1 MTYSLDKLKKI
12 NDLFA
17 FDEHE
22 PFQDLHFKWDPA
34 TGMQAIVAIHSTRLG
49 PAFGGCR
56 FVNYDHTDSAII
68 DALRL
73 AKGMSYKC
81 AAAGL
86 HYGGGKS
93 VIIKPKGNFDRKA
106 LFAAFGRFINEIN
119 GRYITA
125 KDSGTTL
132 EDMDI
137 IAEQTPF
144 VASTSTMNDPSPYTA
159 HGVRLGIAAAV
170 KFKLG
175 RTDLKDITVA
185 IQGAGY
191 VGYYLAKELHK
202 LGAKLI
208 MTDVDQAACERVKQE
223 FNATIVAPTDIY
235 AVDCDVFAPAAL
247 GAVINE
253 DTISQLRCSIVAGAS
268 NNQLAEPIHGYAL
281 KQRDILYAPDYVI
294 NSGGIIQAA
303 SVYDKLD
310 EAQITQKIEHLYDVL
325 LDIFARAQ
333 AADLPTHV
341 IADQIALARLQ
352 NGETTQP
359 AAEPVN

>member
-22 PFQDLHFKWDPA
+22 PFQDLHFKWDPN

-73 AKGMSYKC
+73 AKGMSYKS
-81 AAAGL
+81 AATGL
-86 HYGGGKS
+86 NYGGGKS
-93 VIIKPKGNFDRKA
+93 VIIKPRGNFDRKA
-106 LFAAFGRFINEIN
+106 LFAAFGRFIHELN

-137 IAEQTPF
+137 IAEQTPY
-144 VASTSTMNDPSPYTA
+144 VASTSSMNDPSPYTA

-175 RTDLKDITVA
+175 RESLEGITVA

-191 VGYYLAKELHK
+191 VGYYLAQELHK
-202 LGAKLI
+202 VGAKLI
-208 MTDVDQAACERVKQE
+208 MTDVDAAACERVKQA
-223 FNATIVAPTDIY
+223 FNATIVAPEAIY
-235 AVDCDVFAPAAL
+235 GVDCDVFAPAAL
-247 GAVINE
+247 GAIINE
-253 DTISQLRCSIVAGAS
+253 DTITQLQCSIVAGAT

-281 KQRDILYAPDYVI
+281 KERGILYAPDYVI

-303 SVYDKLD
+303 SIYDKLD
-310 EAQITQKIEHLYDVL
+310 EAQITTKIEHLYDVL
-325 LDIFARAQ
+325 LDIFGRAQ

-341 IADQIALARLQ
+341 IADQMALARL
-352 NGETTQP
+352 NGEVKQSNTV
-359 AAEPVN
+359 AV